1 MTGPVSAVPRLD
13 GVAAARRLAGW
24 LALAATPTFAM
35 MALLT
40 ALSGG
45 PADAMCG
52 AGPWLSGMAP
62 MYLLM
67 SALHS
72 AAWLK
77 LIAVVGARSADK
89 PGVNASSFETR
100 ARARSSG

>member
-1 MTGPVSAVPRLD
+1 MTGPVGATARPLARWL
-13 GVAAARRLAGW
+13 GLAAA
-24 LALAATPTFAM
+24 PTFAI
-35 MALLT
+35 MAVLT
-40 ALSGG
+40 AMSGG

-52 AGPWLSGMAP
+52 AGSWLSGMAP

-67 SALHS
+67 SVFHA

-77 LIAVVGARSADK
+77 LIAVDRARSADK
-89 PGVNASSFETR
+89 PAAGVRASSFGTR